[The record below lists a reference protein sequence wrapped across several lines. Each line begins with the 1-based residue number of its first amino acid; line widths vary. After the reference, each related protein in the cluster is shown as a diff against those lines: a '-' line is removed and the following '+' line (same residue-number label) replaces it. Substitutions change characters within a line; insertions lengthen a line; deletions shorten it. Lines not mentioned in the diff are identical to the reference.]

1 MISPVVSQR
10 ANSARL
16 TESLKAAARAQVP
29 MDKIT
34 ISSDGQGSWSNYDAD
49 GRLVEMGVS
58 DVDTIYRQI
67 VYEVKTAKMPLAE
80 ALTYGTI
87 NVAKALELYP
97 KKGVV
102 REGSD
107 GDLLLLNADL
117 SMNAVIANGT
127 VMMKDESPSEK
138 GNLRE
143 IRLIYEKHWPAL
155 DKAVPGHSQG
165 SFIGCGE
172 EEISAKSRGFLGES
186 LPGKDRYFREVKEI
200 FTGR

>member
-1 MISPVVSQR
+1 
-10 ANSARL
+10 
-16 TESLKAAARAQVP
+16 

-107 GDLLLLNADL
+107 GDLLLLNAGL

-127 VMMKDESPSEK
+127 VMMKDGVLQKK
-138 GNLRE
+138 GT
-143 IRLIYEKHWPAL
+143 YEK
-155 DKAVPGHSQG
+155 
-165 SFIGCGE
+165 
-172 EEISAKSRGFLGES
+172 
-186 LPGKDRYFREVKEI
+186 
-200 FTGR
+200 